1 MHAFARLLVQQRNA
15 LLALAVLLSVLLAA
29 AIPRTGF
36 DTSLSVLLTR
46 SDPWLAERDRMLAEF
61 PGQLEISF
69 AFEPA
74 SGDVFSHANLA
85 AMVDLSQEYR
95 NIPLARSMN
104 SILAWQSPYGDDTFF
119 EKPLG
124 QIGTYTVAELQE
136 RRARAL
142 TEEFVAGMLL
152 SPAGD
157 LALASVRLGS
167 ARVASAVARRCS
179 AVSVALPRRTEAS
192 ARSPAGES
200 NMPATNSSVS
210 ARARRS
216 CSSATV

>member
-15 LLALAVLLSVLLAA
+15 LLTLAVLLSLLLAV
-29 AIPRTGF
+29 AIPRTRF

-46 SDPWLAERDRMLAEF
+46 SDPWLAERDRTQAEF

-85 AMVDLSQEYR
+85 AMVELSQEYR
-95 NIPLARSMN
+95 KIPLARSMN

-119 EKPLG
+119 EKPLA

-136 RRARAL
+136 RRGPTSR
-142 TEEFVAGMLL
+142 
-152 SPAGD
+152 
-157 LALASVRLGS
+157 RL
-167 ARVASAVARRCS
+167 R
-179 AVSVALPRRTEAS
+179 LQ
-192 ARSPAGES
+192 
-200 NMPATNSSVS
+200 
-210 ARARRS
+210 
-216 CSSATV
+216 